1 MKFFLDTNVL
11 VAGCLTEHE
20 HHGRALPILQSI
32 HDKVASG
39 CASGHALLEM
49 YAILTRLPR
58 SPRLNPL
65 QAASLIEENVS
76 KYLAVVTLNAREY
89 SALIHALSKQGAAG
103 GQSYDALHLACAR
116 KCGAD
121 RFYTFNTRHFENL
134 AAGDLRGRIVSP

>member
-11 VAGCLTEHE
+11 VAACLTEHE

-58 SPRLNPL
+58 SPRLSPL
-65 QAASLIEENVS
+65 QAASLIEENVYE
-76 KYLAVVTLNAREY
+76 YLTVVTLNAREY
-89 SALIHALSKQGAAG
+89 SELIKALSKQGAAG

-121 RFYTFNTRHFENL
+121 RFYTFNVRHFQSL
-134 AAGDLRGRIVSP
+134 ADPDLRSRIAAP